1 VSTKIEWC
9 KNKDGGQGKT
19 WNPITGCT
27 KISPGCQNC
36 YAERMSKR
44 LRGRCG
50 YDAENPF
57 KVTLRPNRLD
67 EPMWW
72 WKPSTVFVC
81 SMGDLFHDDVP
92 FDFIDRVF
100 KRINGNPQHDFLILT
115 KRPERMRE
123 YFARSMKFLC
133 AVCQGTG
140 CSYCLDHGYQN
151 WEMKPYSNV
160 WLGVTAENQEMADKR
175 IPILLQIPAAVRF
188 VSVEPMLGPVDIDS
202 YLIVGTDHPGS
213 IMRKGIDWVI
223 CGGETGPKARP
234 MHPDWTRSL
243 RNQCQEAGVPFFFKQ
258 WGEWHPVEDYRDI
271 FPSYNSKEFRVINLA
286 GIDETQ
292 KPVTEMT
299 PGVAGVTRIGRKI
312 AGRLLDGREW
322 NEMPEVQS

>member
-1 VSTKIEWC
+1 MSTKIEWC

-19 WNPITGCT
+19 WNPVTGCT

-36 YAERMSKR
+36 YAERMAKR

-57 KVTLRPNRLD
+57 KVTLHPDRLE
-67 EPMWW
+67 EPMRWR
-72 WKPSTVFVC
+72 KPSMVFVC

-100 KRINGNPQHDFLILT
+100 KRINGSPQHDFLILT
-115 KRPERMRE
+115 KRTERMRE

-133 AVCQGTG
+133 AACQGTG

-188 VSVEPMLGPVDIDS
+188 VSVEPMLGPVDLLSEDYLGGCINCEICLDS
-202 YLIVGTDHPGS
+202 PEKCINRVNNL
-213 IMRKGIDWVI
+213 KLDWVI
-223 CGGETGPKARP
+223 CGGETGPDARP
-234 MHPDWTRSL
+234 MHPDWVRGL
-243 RNQCQEAGVPFFFKQ
+243 RDQCQSAGVPFFFKQ
-258 WGEWHPVEDYRDI
+258 WGEYIHASQTPDNMTNYDPEYFYDREWPPG
-271 FPSYNSKEFRVINLA
+271 FARV
-286 GIDETQ
+286 G
-292 KPVTEMT
+292 K
-299 PGVAGVTRIGRKI
+299 KI
-312 AGRLLDGREW
+312 AGRLLDGCEW
-322 NEMPEVQS
+322 NEMPKVAQP